1 MSDQFVVLRDALKTP
16 GLDKVLPPDETV
28 RRFMEKHRHIDL
40 DLLEETR
47 RIDTGRLDIPVY
59 FSICGS
65 DAERITGAAK
75 QMGKG
80 STPAQAEASAVM
92 ELTERFSLFAF
103 QKNDRCFEICSRQAL
118 LDRNDK
124 TPVISFE
131 QIARSVHDTSED
143 AAIAEGFFNELPLKW
158 TRARH
163 LTEGREVWLPFDW
176 FFAINEFNGA
186 SAGNCEAEAI
196 CQGLSEVVERH
207 VSFLVSRN
215 RLQVPGIDPQS
226 VTDPTARELLNKYQR
241 AGIKLHLSD
250 FTLDTGIPT
259 IAVLAHDPATFP
271 ESSEII
277 WTAGTHPAP
286 QSALIRALT
295 EVAQLAGDFHTDAC
309 YEASGLPKL
318 TSLAEAA
325 AVTEAATWKDITTL
339 PDLSHENIRLEVENC
354 VAALAR
360 NAMDVF
366 VIDTMHPVLQIPA
379 FYTIIPGARFR
390 ELAEGSSISMFT
402 AKLILENQHPLVA
415 LAKLKAFEKQL
426 PKAYYIPFYI
436 GNCYLALEEPQ
447 KALSCFDRALQR
459 NPSPQDIPSI
469 YAYMGVALK
478 EAGQYDRALEV
489 LQTGLSF
496 EAGRT
501 DILNLMGFCH
511 FKMKAHQKAIDCFK
525 KVLEINPGSG
535 IDYANIASNYRDM
548 GQTEKAI
555 IYYRMALKL
564 DPELSF
570 ARTNLAQLEK
580 AS

>member
-1 MSDQFVVLRDALKTP
+1 MLEQLVLCDALKTS
-16 GLDKVLPPDETV
+16 GGDKVLPAEETV

-40 DLLEETR
+40 NLLEETR
-47 RIDTGRLDIPVY
+47 RIDNGRLDIPVY

-92 ELTERFSLFAF
+92 ELAERFSLFSF
-103 QKNDRCFEICSRQAL
+103 QQ
-118 LDRNDK
+118 NDK
-124 TPVISFE
+124 CFNIQTRQDLLTQRNEIPVISFE
-131 QIARSVHDTSED
+131 QIAKSVHDISED
-143 AAIAEGFFNELPLKW
+143 VTVAEEFFNELPLKW
-158 TRARH
+158 TRAWH
-163 LTEGREVWLPFDW
+163 LTDGRQVWVPFDW
-176 FFAINEFNGA
+176 FFTINEFNGA
-186 SAGNCEAEAI
+186 SAGNCREEAI
-196 CQGLSEVVERH
+196 CQGLSEVIERH
-207 VSFLVSRN
+207 VSSLVSQN
-215 RLQVPGIDPQS
+215 RLPVPGIDPQS
-226 VTDPTARELLNKYQR
+226 VMDPVARELLNKYQE
-241 AGIKLHLSD
+241 AGIKLHISD

-295 EVAQLAGDFHTDAC
+295 EIAQLAGDFNTDAR

-318 TSLAEAA
+318 TSLAEATRITE
-325 AVTEAATWKDITTL
+325 VTTWKDMAAL
-339 PDLSHENIRLEVENC
+339 PDLSHDNIRIEVENC
-354 VAALAR
+354 VAALNR

-366 VIDTMHPVLQIPA
+366 VIETTHSGLQIPA

-390 ELAEGSSISMFT
+390 ELAEGSSVGMFT
-402 AKLILENQHPLVA
+402 AKLILENQHPVVA
-415 LAKLKAFEKQL
+415 LTKLKAFEKRL
-426 PKAYYIPFYI
+426 PKAYYIPFYL
-436 GNCYLALEEPQ
+436 GSCYLALEEPQ
-447 KALSCFDRALQR
+447 KALSCFERALQR
-459 NPSPQDIPSI
+459 NPAQQDIPSI

-478 EAGQYDRALEV
+478 EAGQYAKALDV
-489 LQTGLSF
+489 LQIGLSF
-496 EAGRT
+496 DDRRT
-501 DILNLMGFCH
+501 DILNLTGFCH
-511 FKMKAHQKAIDCFK
+511 FKMKSHQKAIDCFK

-548 GQTEKAI
+548 GETEKAI
-555 IYYRMALKL
+555 VYYRMALKL
-564 DPELSF
+564 DPELGF